1 LKFADIDTLP
11 LNLRIQVA
19 VMAWFRAD
27 LLIKDE
33 LARESANKVLQLV
46 PAKQATVDQY
56 LNAENPLL

>member
-1 LKFADIDTLP
+1 
-11 LNLRIQVA
+11 
-19 VMAWFRAD
+19 MAWFRAD